1 MALPTPTFNNS
12 GGMTPE
18 MQQQFMQMLGIG
30 GGLGT
35 AGAGMYGM
43 FNQGKNP
50 ATQANQTL
58 GQIPGQMKPYYQP
71 YMDAGKGA
79 LSDLQNQ
86 YKDLLSGNKQNQL
99 GESFKEGP
107 GYQYA
112 LKNAMNAQG
121 NAAARGGMLGTPLDA
136 QENARV
142 AEGLA
147 GGEYDKYM
155 KNQMGLY
162 NSGLTGEQGINQMGY
177 DANTSYGNM
186 LGSVLGQQSANQF
199 AGQAGQNA
207 SKSNAMG
214 NIFSG
219 LGMAGG
225 SLLGGPA
232 GGAMGSM
239 GMDFIKKLF
248 GG

>member
-1 MALPTPTFNNS
+1 MD
-12 GGMTPE
+12 E
-18 MQQQFMQMLGIG
+18 QMQQRFMQMLGMG

-35 AGAGMYGM
+35 AGAGLYGM

-50 ATQANQTL
+50 ATQANNTL

-79 LSDLQNQ
+79 MSDLQNQ
-86 YKDLLSGNKQNQL
+86 YKDLLSGNTQNQL
-99 GESFKEGP
+99 GQNFKEGP

-112 LKNAMNAQG
+112 LKEAMNAQG
-121 NAAARGGMLGTPLDA
+121 NASARGGMLGTPQDQA
-136 QENARV
+136 EAARV
-142 AEGLA
+142 GEGLA
-147 GGEYDKYM
+147 GQEYDKYM
-155 KNQMGLY
+155 QNQMGLY
-162 NSGLTGEQGINQMGY
+162 GQGLTGEQGINQMGY

-199 AGQAGQNA
+199 AGQAGQNTA
-207 SKSNAMG
+207 RSQGIG
-214 NIFSG
+214 NLFSG
-219 LGMAGG
+219 LGMAAG
-225 SLLGGPA
+225 SMLGGPA
-232 GGAMGSM
+232 GGAAGKM